1 MEEIKHTRVINEIY
15 EIINSN
21 MKIKWEHILINKI
34 IQDWRDAS

>member
-1 MEEIKHTRVINEIY
+1 MEEIKHTRVINEIH